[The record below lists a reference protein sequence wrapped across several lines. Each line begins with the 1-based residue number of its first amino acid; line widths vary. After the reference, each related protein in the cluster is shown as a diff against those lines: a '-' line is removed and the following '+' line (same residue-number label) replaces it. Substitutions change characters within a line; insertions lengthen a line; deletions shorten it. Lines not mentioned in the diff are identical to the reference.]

1 MSEIEIQELQNQ
13 IVESIQ
19 DYFDA
24 YDLQTGNT
32 MKEYIEYV
40 KEHILS
46 LEQDMA
52 DTKQQLLDCDEDYED
67 TLIESILI
75 LDGQLQSSNHLLKI
89 AQETLKK

>member
-1 MSEIEIQELQNQ
+1 MLLLNKP
-13 IVESIQ
+13 
-19 DYFDA
+19 
-24 YDLQTGNT
+24 LQTGNT

-52 DTKQQLLDCDEDYED
+52 DIKQQLLDCDEDYED

-75 LDGQLQSSNHLLKI
+75 LDGQIQSSNHLLKI
-89 AQETLKK
+89 AQETLK

>member
-1 MSEIEIQELQNQ
+1 
-13 IVESIQ
+13 
-19 DYFDA
+19 
-24 YDLQTGNT
+24 

-52 DTKQQLLDCDEDYED
+52 DIKQQLLDCDEDYED

-75 LDGQLQSSNHLLKI
+75 LDGQIQSSNHLLKI
-89 AQETLKK
+89 AQETLK